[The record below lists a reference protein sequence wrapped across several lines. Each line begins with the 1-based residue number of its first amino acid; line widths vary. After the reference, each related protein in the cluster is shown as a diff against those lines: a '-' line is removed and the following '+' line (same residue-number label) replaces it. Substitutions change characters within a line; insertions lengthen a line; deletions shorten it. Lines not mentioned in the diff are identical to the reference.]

1 MHFLNPDMHFVFLD
15 VSRKKTMKNR
25 AGGLKYYTAMMYG
38 RWLSVQDH
46 KVAEIRKQAADAIAK
61 INAMTH
67 LNATMREK
75 MIAQINAEVL
85 LFLLKK
91 LNWSTSRPSKQFLWF
106 RAVEK

>member
-1 MHFLNPDMHFVFLD
+1 MYFGWLLNWD
-15 VSRKKTMKNR
+15 S
-25 AGGLKYYTAMMYG
+25 
-38 RWLSVQDH
+38 

-85 LFLLKK
+85 LFTLKK
-91 LNWSTSRPSKQFLWF
+91 LNWSTSRPSKQLLWF
-106 RAVEK
+106 RAVEI